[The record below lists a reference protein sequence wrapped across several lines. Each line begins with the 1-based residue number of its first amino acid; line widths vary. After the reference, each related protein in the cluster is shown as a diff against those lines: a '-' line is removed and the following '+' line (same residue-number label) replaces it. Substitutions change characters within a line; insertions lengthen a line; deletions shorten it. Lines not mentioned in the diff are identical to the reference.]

1 MAVSVPLWYRRCLRT
16 SKDVFHHQPSIHFC
30 CGLVSRAG
38 VVFSGL
44 YLLGFPALAEGF
56 CGAFYPSE
64 LPSPYIKYATS
75 GKVLSRAL
83 LLDDGTEYSCN
94 SRLAKHKTIT
104 SLNCGP
110 LTLSWSRPF
119 QVACLEGIVFCPERT
134 RYVITY
140 VLVDKNNTAF
150 ELGINNRKHNP
161 SYSSDS
167 SRVYRSDA
175 VVETKVEKWGLSDT
189 DRTIRLR
196 TASECPGQHLPRP
209 AL

>member
-1 MAVSVPLWYRRCLRT
+1 MAVSVPLWYWRCLQM

-30 CGLVSRAG
+30 WGLVSRVV

-44 YLLGFPALAEGF
+44 YLSGLPALAEGF
-56 CGAFYPSE
+56 CFAYAYPSE
-64 LPSPYIKYATS
+64 FPSPYITYASS
-75 GKVLSRAL
+75 GKLLSRAL
-83 LLDDGTEYSCN
+83 LLDNGTEYSCN
-94 SRLAKHKTIT
+94 SRLAKYKTIT

-119 QVACLEGIVFCPERT
+119 QVACLDRFCPT
-134 RYVITY
+134 STSYATTY

-150 ELGINNRKHNP
+150 QLGISNSTHNS
-161 SYSSDS
+161 SYSWNS

-175 VVETKVEKWGLSDT
+175 VVETQVEKWGLSDT

-196 TASECPGQHLPRP
+196 TVSECPVQQLPRP